1 MSYTLKKWENLKK
14 KRKKDIFKGKQ
25 TLPKVHR
32 RKLFQQTKV
41 NQKKDQPR
49 MGALCKKDQTGH
61 TGCPHSV
68 RRA

>member
-41 NQKKDQPR
+41 RDQPR
-49 MGALCKKDQTGH
+49 MGALCKKDQRGH
-61 TGCPHSV
+61 TGCPHFI